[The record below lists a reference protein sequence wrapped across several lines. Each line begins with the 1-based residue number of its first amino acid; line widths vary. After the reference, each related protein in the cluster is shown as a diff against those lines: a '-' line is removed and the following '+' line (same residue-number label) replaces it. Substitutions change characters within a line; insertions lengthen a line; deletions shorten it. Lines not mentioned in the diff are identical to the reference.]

1 MEFISNNDNEDSGT
15 VTSDGSLENIWV
27 AASDGNMQQVKALID
42 NGINAVNEQDIN
54 GYSAIHAAASYGH
67 EELIKYLISI
77 GANVNLRDND
87 GDTPILICEEP
98 EIFLLLKS
106 YGADP
111 TTVNNMGEGI
121 FEKMVE
127 DENDM
132 MIRFLVTQG
141 LVSAERAEAA
151 LAKINDNIIDE
162 EDDNEID
169 DMIVE

>member
-111 TTVNNMGEGI
+111 TAVNNMGEGI

>member
-1 MEFISNNDNEDSGT
+1 
-15 VTSDGSLENIWV
+15 
-27 AASDGNMQQVKALID
+27 
-42 NGINAVNEQDIN
+42 
-54 GYSAIHAAASYGH
+54 
-67 EELIKYLISI
+67 
-77 GANVNLRDND
+77 
-87 GDTPILICEEP
+87 
-98 EIFLLLKS
+98 
-106 YGADP
+106 
-111 TTVNNMGEGI
+111 
-121 FEKMVE
+121 MVE